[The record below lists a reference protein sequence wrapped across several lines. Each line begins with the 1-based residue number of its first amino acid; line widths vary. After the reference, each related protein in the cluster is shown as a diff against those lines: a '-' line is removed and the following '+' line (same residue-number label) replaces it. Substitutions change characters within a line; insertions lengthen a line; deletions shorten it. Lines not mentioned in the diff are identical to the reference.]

1 MHEKNSENYT
11 LTQKIRPDMML
22 FFLASCPLN
31 AEDLLSKEIR
41 DMGAQ
46 DIEKIPAGVY
56 FSGNIDLLYRGCL
69 WARIASS
76 IKLIVKR
83 FNAQNKEALYQQV
96 LNYPW
101 FDHLSPE
108 NTFACRT
115 TCSRKAFAPTHF
127 LTLLMKD
134 GIADSFRR
142 IGASR
147 PNVSSDRANIIVALH
162 MDGEKA
168 TLSLELGR
176 SLQER
181 PWRANS
187 DVSLHGTVL
196 KRHAPWIEENL
207 AATLLHR
214 MQWPKAAQ
222 EGKIFFD
229 PYCTEGVFL
238 MEAAAMACDYAPAL
252 HKAFVGFEYWRQF
265 DKDAWQAVKNQAV
278 QRFEQAIE
286 KCPPLFGY
294 THENKL
300 KIARRSLEKSP
311 FGKKVQI
318 QKGDL
323 FASDVSLQKG
333 LMILMPPYGDV
344 FKDPQKVRSLYQNM
358 GAYLKGKFGGWDIGV
373 ILPSE
378 ELLRELDVRTERLNT
393 FYHGIDKCYLARF
406 MLYDKPRETAP
417 LTKGAQALK
426 NDLEKQYKKIIALA
440 KESWNTNAYRLYNNT
455 HSDYPALCDIYD
467 DTLIV
472 QVFASTPK
480 IKELTRVCQE
490 ICGISRPNTLIKKRR
505 RISTDDQYMAE
516 KQTVP
521 LEKVIFEGKYRYFT
535 NLSTYIDT
543 GFYLDHRPLRRRL
556 EQEAQGKSFLN
567 LFCYTAS
574 MSIVAA
580 SCGASH
586 VCSVDTSKTYL
597 NMAQK
602 NARLNKLESASMQWV
617 RADVQEF
624 LSQNEQK
631 WDIIYVDPPTYSNGT
646 GRRNFD
652 IQRDHISLLHRCA
665 TLLNKKGWIYF
676 STHFKKFTMDTSLE
690 KQYYV
695 ENITEKSLDEDC
707 TGRQIS
713 HYLWKIRLKR

>member
-1 MHEKNSENYT
+1 MHEKNSENYA
-11 LTQKIRPDMML
+11 LTQKIHPDMPL

-31 AEDLLSKEIR
+31 AEDLLSKEMR
-41 DMGAQ
+41 ELGAQ
-46 DIEKIPAGVY
+46 NIEKIPAGVL
-56 FSGNIDLLYRGCL
+56 FSGNIDLLYRACL
-69 WARIASS
+69 WARTPSS
-76 IKLIVKR
+76 IKLIVKI
-83 FNAQNKEALYQQV
+83 FSADSKDTLYQQV

-101 FDHLSPE
+101 FDHLSAE

-115 TCSRKAFAPTHF
+115 TCSRKAFAPANF
-127 LTLLMKD
+127 LTLLVKD
-134 GIADSFRR
+134 GIVDSFRR

-147 PNVSSDRANIIVALH
+147 PNVSSERANIIVALH

-176 SLQER
+176 SLHER
-181 PWRANS
+181 PWRSNP
-187 DVSLHGTVL
+187 DVSLHGVVL
-196 KRHAPWIEENL
+196 KRHTPLIEENL
-207 AATLLHR
+207 AAALLYR
-214 MQWPKAAQ
+214 MQWPKAAE
-222 EGKIFFD
+222 EGKTFFD
-229 PYCTEGVFL
+229 PYCAQGVFL

-265 DKDAWQAVKNQAV
+265 DKDAWQAEKDQAT
-278 QRFEQAIE
+278 QRFQQGIE
-286 KCPPLFGY
+286 KCPPLCGY

-300 KIARRSLEKSP
+300 KTAQRSLEKSA
-311 FGKKVQI
+311 FGQKIQI
-318 QKGDL
+318 QKGEL
-323 FASDVSLQKG
+323 FASDAPSQKG
-333 LMILMPPYGDV
+333 LMILMPLYGDI
-344 FKDPQKVRSLYQNM
+344 FKDPQKVRGLYQNI
-358 GAYLKGKFGGWDIGV
+358 GVHLKEKFGGWDIGV

-393 FYHGIDKCYLARF
+393 FYHGADKCYLARF
-406 MLYDKPRETAP
+406 MLYDKPREAVP
-417 LTKGAQALK
+417 LTKGALALK
-426 NDLEKQYKKIIALA
+426 TGLEKQYQKITALA
-440 KESWNTNAYRLYNNT
+440 KEKWKTNVYRLYNNT
-455 HSDYPALCDIYD
+455 HSAYPALCDIYD

-472 QVFASTPK
+472 QAFASTPE

-490 ICGISRPNTLIKKRR
+490 ICGISRPNTLMKKRR
-505 RISTDDQYMAE
+505 RISADDQYMAE
-516 KQTVP
+516 KQTIP
-521 LEKVIFEGKYRYFT
+521 LEKVIFEGKYRYFA

-543 GFYLDHRPLRRRL
+543 GFYLDHRPLRRWI

-602 NARLNKLESASMQWV
+602 NARLNKLENASMQWV

-624 LSQNEQK
+624 LAQNEQK

-665 TLLNKKGWIYF
+665 ALLNKKGWIYF
-676 STHFKKFTMDTSLE
+676 STHFKKFTMDPSLE

-707 TGRQIS
+707 TGRQIP
-713 HYLWKIRLKR
+713 HYLWKIRPKR